1 MRVWFCCLVLGLWA
15 SLASGAEPVLDEHL
29 RPFAPLVGKTWRG
42 EFKNSTP
49 EKPLFDT
56 MRWEMALKGKA
67 IRTRHALND
76 GVYGG
81 ETLILWDPAKKQ
93 IVSFYFTTAGF
104 RTEAAFEIKEGK
116 FHSTEMVHGLPGG
129 VTEVSA
135 VSELKDGKFHVKSRR
150 KVNDVWVDGHEVTYR
165 EVAGDTPIPVD

>member
-1 MRVWFCCLVLGLWA
+1 MHDPRLTWNTLDIVADGGGEAVQSKSGHAFIKQVMREV
-15 SLASGAEPVLDEHL
+15 
-29 RPFAPLVGKTWRG
+29 
-42 EFKNSTP
+42 
-49 EKPLFDT
+49 
-56 MRWEMALKGKA
+56 
-67 IRTRHALND
+67 D